1 MEMELWKTSKRQNA
15 MNLRELT
22 KDWHVTGASRRI
34 EFDGAPKSNTE
45 LDLDGALKSD
55 GAL

>member
-1 MEMELWKTSKRQNA
+1 MEMELWKTPKRQNA

-22 KDWHVTGASRRI
+22 KDWRVMGASRRI
-34 EFDGAPKSNTE
+34 EFDGASKSNTE
-45 LDLDGALKSD
+45 LDLDGALESD

>member
-1 MEMELWKTSKRQNA
+1 MDMELCKTPKWQNA
-15 MNLRELT
+15 MNLGGLT
-22 KDWHVTGASRRI
+22 KDRHVMGSSWRI
-34 EFDGAPKSNTE
+34 EFDGASKSNTE